1 MNSIAPVIIHEN
13 PEFSAYYEVKVFC
26 PENGH
31 DTEYV
36 HISELDPLIYPDVR
50 ADYLKHAAQC
60 WPLKGDAL
68 EQFEDDAWWMAK
80 DEEAA

>member
-60 WPLKGDAL
+60 WPPKGDDL
-68 EQFEDDAWWMAK
+68 ELLEYHSWWLSK

>member
-60 WPLKGDAL
+60 WPPKGEDL